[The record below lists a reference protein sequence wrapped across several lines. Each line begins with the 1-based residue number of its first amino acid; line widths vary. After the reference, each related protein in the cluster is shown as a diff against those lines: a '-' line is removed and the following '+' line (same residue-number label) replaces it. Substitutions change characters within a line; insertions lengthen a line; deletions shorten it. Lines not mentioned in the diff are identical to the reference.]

1 MNTQPTPRQLPFPEF
16 VALIAS
22 MISLVALSIDAML
35 PALAEMG
42 SDLGVAQAN
51 DSQLVISMIFL
62 GMAFG
67 QMLYGPMSD
76 INGRKPAIYLGYGF
90 FLAGSLLALVTDDF
104 TTMIAGRFLQGF
116 GLAAPRVITLAIV
129 RDLYSGRAMARVMSF
144 VMMVFI
150 MVPMIAPAVGQGI
163 LLGFGWR
170 AIFTFILL
178 FGLVTAIWFLLR
190 QPESLPL
197 ERRVAFSI
205 KGITK
210 NIGEVLGHPVA
221 FGYTLVTGIVFSAFV
236 GYLNSAQQLFQQQYG
251 LGHRFPLYFALL
263 ASAIGLASFINGRLV
278 MRVGMQRPARAAL
291 IVLLVSSAACLG
303 LLLSL
308 PQNPP
313 LPWLTIYFL
322 IAFLCIG
329 VLFGNLNALAME
341 PLGHIAG
348 IGAAIVGSVSM
359 MLSVPLGIFIGRSFN
374 GTPLPLVAGFT
385 LCAAAALLLVLLI
398 ERRRET
404 G

>member
-1 MNTQPTPRQLPFPEF
+1 M
-16 VALIAS
+16 ALIAS

-35 PALAEMG
+35 PALAQMG
-42 SDLGVAQAN
+42 RDLGVAQAN

-67 QMLYGPMSD
+67 QMIYGPMSD
-76 INGRKPAIYLGYGF
+76 IGGRKPAIYLGYGF
-90 FLAGSLLALVTDDF
+90 FLMGSLLALFTDQF
-104 TTMIAGRFLQGF
+104 GVMLAGRFLQGF

-163 LLGFGWR
+163 LSGFGWR
-170 AIFTFILL
+170 AIFGFILL
-178 FGLVTAIWFLLR
+178 FGLVTAFWFLLR
-190 QPESLPL
+190 QPESLPP
-197 ERRVAFSI
+197 ERRTAFSFARI
-205 KGITK
+205 GG
-210 NIGEVLGHPVA
+210 NIAEVLGNPVA
-221 FGYTLVTGIVFSAFV
+221 LGYTLITGLVFSAFV
-236 GYLNSAQQLFQQQYG
+236 GYLNSAQQLFQLQYQ
-251 LGHRFPLYFALL
+251 LGERFPLYFALL

-278 MRVGMQRPARAAL
+278 MRIGMQRPTRIALTALLAAS
-291 IVLLVSSAACLG
+291 LLCLG
-303 LLLSL
+303 LLFSL

-313 LPWLTIYFL
+313 LAWLTLYFMV
-322 IAFLCIG
+322 AFLCVG

-348 IGAAIVGSVSM
+348 VGAAVVGSVSM
-359 MLSVPLGIFIGRSFN
+359 LCSLPLGVFIGRSFN

-385 LCAAAALLLVLLI
+385 FCAAAALLLMLLV
-398 ERRRET
+398 EQRRE
-404 G
+404 GG